1 MDRLDG
7 DLVLVGEITTGE
19 LTPTGQVIMGEI
31 DGQLAYIVTKSY
43 NFLTDKPSIN
53 GVELIGD
60 KTFSELGIGQTYI
73 YQQEVVSDRWVITH
87 NLKKFPSV
95 TVVDSAGTSVV
106 GDVQYLNEDTLI
118 VSFNAAFSGTAYLN

>member
-60 KTFSELGIGQTYI
+60 KTSADLGIDQTFI
-73 YQQEVVSDRWVITH
+73 FEQERASDTWTIQH
-87 NLKKFPSV
+87 NLNKYPSV
-95 TVVDSAGTSVV
+95 TVVDSAGSTVV
-106 GDVQYLNEDTLI
+106 GDVQYLNENFIIIT
-118 VSFNAAFSGTAYLN
+118 FNGAFSGTVYLN